1 MTFVLGTDVTITVE
15 YKKIEIIN
23 PETITGIKK
32 TIIVAIIVALIIII
46 QRKFIKKPRII

>member
-1 MTFVLGTDVTITVE
+1 MTFVLGTDVTIKVE

-32 TIIVAIIVALIIII
+32 TIIVALIINLYCSKIC
-46 QRKFIKKPRII
+46 